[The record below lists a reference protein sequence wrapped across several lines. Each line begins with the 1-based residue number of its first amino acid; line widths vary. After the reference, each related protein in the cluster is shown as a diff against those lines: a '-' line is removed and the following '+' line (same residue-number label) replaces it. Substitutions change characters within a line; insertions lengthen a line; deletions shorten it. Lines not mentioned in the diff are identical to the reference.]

1 MQASQAR
8 SEGQR
13 ERGAELAAQQRA
25 LAIACRRRGQPLELG
40 EETGR
45 SAEDRKQ
52 IGALARLV
60 GLALATPK
68 QRQA

>member
-1 MQASQAR
+1 MPASQTR

-13 ERGAELAAQQRA
+13 KRRAELAA
-25 LAIACRRRGQPLELG
+25 ACRRRGWQPLELG

-52 IGALARLV
+52 LGALARLV
-60 GLALATPK
+60 GLALATPE

>member
-1 MQASQAR
+1 MVRKTTIASCFAPR
-8 SEGQR
+8 LEA
-13 ERGAELAAQQRA
+13 ERRA
-25 LAIACRRRGQPLELG
+25 LAAACRRRGWQPLELG

-52 IGALARLV
+52 LGALARLV
-60 GLALATPK
+60 GLALATPE